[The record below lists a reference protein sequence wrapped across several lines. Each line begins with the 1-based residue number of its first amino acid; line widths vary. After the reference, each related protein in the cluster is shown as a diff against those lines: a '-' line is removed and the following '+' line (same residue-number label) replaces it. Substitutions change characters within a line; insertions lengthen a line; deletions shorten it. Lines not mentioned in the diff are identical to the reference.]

1 MPESEQTKVLLHEL
15 GHVPQTD
22 YAGLYNCSKPSHYK
36 MEAEATEYMLKEEV
50 ETYLMEMIWIV
61 KALIR
66 LFSWRTGTYHYAMPQ
81 WSKKY
86 YWKYKKDDLLM
97 NIYDRIKALADTQKI
112 SIRRLEENIG
122 FGNGTINRWRK
133 NTPGV
138 DKLSKVAD
146 YFKVSTDYLLG
157 RTDDKTALSPKE
169 MSDIGQLDDRMLD
182 GAEERLRNNIVNL
195 RESRNWSQK
204 ELATRLGIDSSY
216 ISKIE
221 SGNRKVSTSEL
232 DKISSLFNVTT
243 DYLLGRPNKQ
253 ETKKDDVELSDDDVI
268 MTWRGK
274 PLSDEDRELIRRIM
288 NGK

>member
-1 MPESEQTKVLLHEL
+1 
-15 GHVPQTD
+15 
-22 YAGLYNCSKPSHYK
+22 
-36 MEAEATEYMLKEEV
+36 
-50 ETYLMEMIWIV
+50 
-61 KALIR
+61 
-66 LFSWRTGTYHYAMPQ
+66 
-81 WSKKY
+81 
-86 YWKYKKDDLLM
+86 M
-97 NIYDRIKALADTQKI
+97 NLYDRIKALADTQKI

-157 RTDDKTALSPKE
+157 RTDDKTALSSKE
-169 MSDIGQLDDRMLD
+169 MSDIGQLADRMLD

-243 DYLLGRPNKQ
+243 DYLLGRPDKQ
-253 ETKKDDVELSDDDVI
+253 VAKKDDVELSDDDVI